1 MATVGHAAR
10 EVVARYLQGH
20 DPRYLAEDVTLD
32 VVAELRPRGGRAAV
46 AGLVHDVRHRLFTEV
61 DDQVTSLRAVGDE
74 VVVELTFS
82 GRPLPAR
89 WGPAVTG
96 RRVSVR
102 AVLVCVVCAGEITHA
117 RLYYDAA
124 SVRRELQQEELIP
137 LA

>member
-10 EVVARYLQGH
+10 EVVARYLEDH

-32 VVAELRPRGGRAAV
+32 VVAERRPRAGRAAV

-74 VVVELTFS
+74 VVVELTFRARPVPAQW
-82 GRPLPAR
+82 GR
-89 WGPAVTG
+89 AVTG

-117 RLYYDAA
+117 RLYYDAT
-124 SVRRELQQEELIP
+124 SVRRELRQAELIP